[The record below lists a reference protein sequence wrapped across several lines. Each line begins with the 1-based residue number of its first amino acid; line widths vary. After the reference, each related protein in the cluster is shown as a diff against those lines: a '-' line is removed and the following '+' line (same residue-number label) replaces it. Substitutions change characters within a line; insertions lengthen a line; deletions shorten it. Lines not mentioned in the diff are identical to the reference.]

1 MEMKLYHGTSSANEE
16 SIRANGLVPNY
27 AGSRHLTKPSGEV
40 GAGVYFTP
48 YREYAEIYGDLL
60 LEMEADVEVRKF
72 DSRPIFTSHH
82 DCGGVIMNVETEIWN
97 DEPGIKD
104 EDFEVV
110 FNETIAPER
119 LRFIMKEREVLE

>member
-1 MEMKLYHGTSSANEE
+1 MKLYHGTSSANEE

-48 YREYAEIYGDLL
+48 YREYAETYGDLL
-60 LEMEADVEVRKF
+60 LEIEAEAEVRKF
-72 DSRPIFTSHH
+72 ESRPIFTSHH
-82 DCGGVIMNVETEIWN
+82 DCGRIVTNVQTEIWD
-97 DEPGIKD
+97 DEPGLRE

-110 FNETIAPER
+110 FNETIEPER
-119 LRFIMKEREVLE
+119 LRFIRKEKEVLE